1 MKLRSSAAT
10 DVGRVRQLNEDAF
23 HVDADRGLFIVAD
36 GMGGHNAGERASA
49 LAIESICDE
58 LPQDCSELLVEQRD
72 YGKPDAN
79 APAVQRV
86 KNALAHANTS
96 VFTAS
101 QEDSELSGMGTTA
114 TALLLLENTAV
125 IGHVGDSRA
134 YLLRDDHL
142 QQITEDHSLVTEWGL
157 MPSHTLYAQYRNV
170 ITRSIGV
177 EDNVEVDIYFVQIQP
192 GDLLMM
198 CSDGLSGMAS
208 DEEIA
213 TRLRGSFLDRAASD
227 LVELACAAGGDDNVT
242 VICIW
247 FEAE

>member
-49 LAIESICDE
+49 LAIESICDD
-58 LPQDCSELLVEQRD
+58 LPKDCAELLEAQRE

-79 APAVQRV
+79 APAVKRV
-86 KNALAHANTS
+86 KNALAHANRS
-96 VFTAS
+96 VFAAS
-101 QEDSELSGMGTTA
+101 QEDADLSGMGTTA
-114 TALLLLENTAV
+114 TALLLLEDTAV

-157 MPSHTLYAQYRNV
+157 MPSHPLYAQYRNV

-177 EDNVEVDIYFVQIQP
+177 EDNVEVDIYFVQVQP

-213 TRLRGSFLDRAASD
+213 TRLRGSFLDRAPND
-227 LVELACAAGGDDNVT
+227 LVELACAAGGDDNIT

-247 FEAE
+247 FETD